1 MTDELWGKLVAH
13 VENRLK
19 EVPSFVIGYD
29 IFASRLN
36 LSPDDW
42 LDILRRLEAAPDR
55 RWEIKVEAR
64 GSQRVLVVQ
73 KKSPG
78 LEQ

>member
-1 MTDELWGKLVAH
+1 MTNEHWDKLVAY

-29 IFASRLN
+29 VFASRLN

-42 LDILRRLEAAPDR
+42 LDILRRLETAPDR
-55 RWEIKVEAR
+55 PWEIKVEAR

-73 KKSPG
+73 KRPA
-78 LEQ
+78 